1 MDWADWQPTYEAILA
16 DFGWDTAGDEAAAL
30 KLHEVLEG
38 RSAWRDV
45 GTELK
50 RRHVTVVGC
59 GPSLADLQ
67 PTDIPPSVVVAADGA
82 TGRLRELGILP
93 RVVITDLDGDLG
105 ALQWAAGQGA
115 SIVVHAHGDNQ
126 GRLGTAASLGAFV
139 AGTYQSAPNSDLAP
153 LRNLGGFTD
162 GDRAVLLCEHFQCRS
177 IHVIGFDADA
187 APSKYSGTFDPATK
201 PRKLAWMGRI
211 LDAAA
216 ARGVPMTGSWRG

>member
-1 MDWADWQPTYEAILA
+1 MDWDAWQPTYEAILA
-16 DFGWDTAGDEAAAL
+16 DFGWDEAADAAAA
-30 KLHEVLEG
+30 KQLHRILGG

-59 GPSLADLQ
+59 GPALERLQ
-67 PTDIPPSVVVAADGA
+67 PADIPPSVVVAADGA
-82 TGRLRELGILP
+82 TSRLRELGILP
-93 RVVITDLDGDLG
+93 RVIVTDLDGDL
-105 ALQWAAGQGA
+105 ADIQWAADQGA

-126 GRLGTAASLGAFV
+126 EKLEQAAQLGAFV
-139 AGTYQSAPNSDLAP
+139 AGTYQSTPEAGLAP

-177 IHVIGFDADA
+177 IHLVGFDAGG
-187 APSKYSGTFDPATK
+187 APSRYSHTFDPATK
-201 PRKLAWMGRI
+201 GRKVAWMGRI
-211 LDAAA
+211 LDDAA